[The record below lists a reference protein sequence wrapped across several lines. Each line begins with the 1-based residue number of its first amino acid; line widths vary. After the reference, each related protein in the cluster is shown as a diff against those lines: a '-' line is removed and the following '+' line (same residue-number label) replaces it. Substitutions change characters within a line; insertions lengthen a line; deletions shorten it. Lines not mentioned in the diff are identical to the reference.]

1 MIHLNPFVLLCYFA
15 ATAGI
20 SMFSMNPMLQL
31 FSLAGALSFFFIRNA
46 GKKTGMHLTLCLTA
60 FLIFI
65 LNPLFQH
72 NGATV
77 LFILNGNP
85 VTKEACFYGAIAA
98 LMLLATLYWFRS
110 FSELMTS
117 DKILY
122 LFGRISSK
130 LALLLSM
137 AMRYIP
143 LFGQQLKKTAQAQKA
158 MGYFKEDNA
167 LDSIRG
173 YIRVFSVTVTWALE
187 TGIVTA
193 DSMEARGYGVGKR
206 SSFAIF
212 RFYRKDGA
220 FLVLIGILFL
230 ICIYGIATE
239 AISYQYYPTI
249 LAHEPSFISILTYG
263 AYITLAFLPTAAEAG
278 EKIKWKYL
286 QSKI

>member
-1 MIHLNPFVLLCYFA
+1 MTHLNPFVLLCYFA
-15 ATAGI
+15 AAAGI
-20 SMFSMNPMLQL
+20 SMFSMNPLIQI
-31 FSLAGALSFFFIRNA
+31 FSLAGALSFFFVRNA
-46 GKKTGMHLTLCLTA
+46 GKKTGMHFFLFLTA
-60 FLIFI
+60 LAVAV

-77 LFILNGNP
+77 LFVLNGNP
-85 VTKEACFYGAIAA
+85 VTKEACIYGAVAA

-143 LFGQQLKKTAQAQKA
+143 LFGLQLKKTAQVQKA
-158 MGYFKEDNA
+158 MGNFKEENA
-167 LDSIRG
+167 VDRIRG
-173 YIRVFSVTVTWALE
+173 YVRVFSVTVTWALE
-187 TGIVTA
+187 TGILTA
-193 DSMEARGYGVGKR
+193 DSMEARGYGEGKR

-212 RFYRKDGA
+212 RFYRKDGY
-220 FLVLIGILFL
+220 FLAGIAALFL
-230 ICIYGIATE
+230 IAVYGIATE
-239 AISYQYYPTI
+239 AVAFQYYPTV
-249 LAHEPSFISILTYG
+249 LSHEQTWISILVYG
-263 AYITLAFLPTAAEAG
+263 AYGILAFLPTAAEAG

>member
-1 MIHLNPFVLLCYFA
+1 MTHLNPFVLLCYFA
-15 ATAGI
+15 AAAGI
-20 SMFSMNPMLQL
+20 SMFSMNPLIQI
-31 FSLAGALSFFFIRNA
+31 FSLAGALSFFFVRNA
-46 GKKTGMHLTLCLTA
+46 GKKTGMHFFLFLTA
-60 FLIFI
+60 LAVAV

-77 LFILNGNP
+77 LVVLNGNP
-85 VTKEACFYGAIAA
+85 VTKEACIYGAVAA

-122 LFGRISSK
+122 LFGRISPK

-143 LFGQQLKKTAQAQKA
+143 LFGLQLKKTAQAQKA
-158 MGYFKEDNA
+158 MGYFKEDNM
-167 LDSIRG
+167 LDRIRG
-173 YIRVFSVTVTWALE
+173 YMRVFSVTVTWALE

-193 DSMEARGYGVGKR
+193 DSMEARGYGEGKR

-212 RFYRKDGA
+212 RFYRKDGLYLA
-220 FLVLIGILFL
+220 LIGILFS
-230 ICIYGIATE
+230 IAVYGIVTE
-239 AISYQYYPTI
+239 AVAFQYYPTV
-249 LAHEPSFISILTYG
+249 LGHEQTLISIFAYG
-263 AYITLAFLPTAAEAG
+263 AYGMLAFLPTAAEAG

>member
-1 MIHLNPFVLLCYFA
+1 MTQLNPFVLLCYFA
-15 ATAGI
+15 AAAGI
-20 SMFSMNPMLQL
+20 SMFSMNPVIQAL
-31 FSLAGALSFFFIRNA
+31 SLLGALSFFFVRNA
-46 GKKTGMHLTLCLTA
+46 GKKTGMHLPLCLMA
-60 FLIFI
+60 LLAAL
-65 LNPLFQH
+65 LNP
-72 NGATV
+72 GATV

-85 VTKEACFYGAIAA
+85 VTAEACFYGAITAI
-98 LMLLATLYWFRS
+98 MLLATLYWFRS

-122 LFGRISSK
+122 LFGRISPK

-143 LFGQQLKKTAQAQKA
+143 LFGLQLKKTAQAQKA

-167 LDSIRG
+167 PDRIKG

-187 TGIVTA
+187 TGILTA
-193 DSMEARGYGVGKR
+193 DSMESRGYGEGRR

-212 RFYRKDGA
+212 RFYRKDGL
-220 FLVLIGILFL
+220 FLALIGMLFL
-230 ICIYGIATE
+230 ITVYGIATK
-239 AISYQYYPTI
+239 AVAFQYYPTV
-249 LAHEPSFISILTYG
+249 LAHEYSAVAVLTYG
-263 AYITLAFLPTAAEAG
+263 AYSMLTFLPTAAEAG

>member
-1 MIHLNPFVLLCYFA
+1 MTQLNPFVLLCYFA
-15 ATAGI
+15 AVAGI
-20 SMFSMNPMLQL
+20 SMFSMNPIIQIV
-31 FSLAGALSFFFIRNA
+31 SLAGAMSFFFVRNA
-46 GKKTGMHLTLCLTA
+46 GKKTGMHLPLFLTA
-60 FLIFI
+60 LLVAV

-77 LFILNGNP
+77 LFVLNGNP
-85 VTKEACFYGAIAA
+85 VTKEACIYGAVAA

-122 LFGRISSK
+122 LFGRISPK

-143 LFGQQLKKTAQAQKA
+143 LFGLQLKKTAQAQKV
-158 MGYFKEDNA
+158 MGYFKEDNMI
-167 LDSIRG
+167 DRVRG
-173 YIRVFSVTVTWALE
+173 YMRVFSVTVTWALE

-193 DSMEARGYGVGKR
+193 DSMEARGYGEGKR

-212 RFYRKDGA
+212 RFYRKDGFCHA
-220 FLVLIGILFL
+220 LIVVLFL
-230 ICIYGIATE
+230 IAVYGIATE
-239 AISYQYYPTI
+239 AVAFQYYPTV
-249 LAHEPSFISILTYG
+249 LGHEQTLISILTYG
-263 AYITLAFLPTAAEAG
+263 AYTILAFLPTAAEAG